1 MGTATLAG
9 APTLGMQDRE
19 GILVWVSQLATKAF
33 ASAANLVLL
42 SRARVVDRMRSTLIG
57 WPLKKFN
64 GISVMS
70 CVFEVSCMCWMPI
83 HLMDHVRCSARC
95 GRCCRIL
102 KTPCLALARKRMAV
116 RRCSVQAGFMSYESV
131 NDERIGP
138 SGPRLEFR
146 RIEGNMLFLSDTD
159 DPWRVLDVC
168 MLTASMQPSCRMDS
182 SHVWPRTVLL
192 TWSRATNLG

>member
-1 MGTATLAG
+1 
-9 APTLGMQDRE
+9 
-19 GILVWVSQLATKAF
+19 
-33 ASAANLVLL
+33 
-42 SRARVVDRMRSTLIG
+42 MRSTLIG

-146 RIEGNMLFLSDTD
+146 RKEGNMLFLISDTSSLLGCPILCFHFRPTDTD